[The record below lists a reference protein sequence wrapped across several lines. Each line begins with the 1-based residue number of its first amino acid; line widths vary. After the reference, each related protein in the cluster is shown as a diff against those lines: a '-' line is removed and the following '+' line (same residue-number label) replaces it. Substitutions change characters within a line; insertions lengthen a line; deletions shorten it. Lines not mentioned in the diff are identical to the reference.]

1 MLTSDWFASVIQVKL
16 EGDVNILRLT
26 PFLPLGFGLLT
37 QIYKLCIG
45 CLMSNVTVNISFQ
58 DQLLKEI
65 DSVAARESRSRSE
78 LLRQAARDYVRRQK
92 QWEDVFRLGDRLTER
107 LKLTKRDVETEIR
120 RVRTG

>member
-1 MLTSDWFASVIQVKL
+1 
-16 EGDVNILRLT
+16 
-26 PFLPLGFGLLT
+26 
-37 QIYKLCIG
+37 
-45 CLMSNVTVNISFQ
+45 MSNVTVNISFQ
-58 DQLLKEI
+58 NQLLKEI

-120 RVRTG
+120 SVRRRKSV